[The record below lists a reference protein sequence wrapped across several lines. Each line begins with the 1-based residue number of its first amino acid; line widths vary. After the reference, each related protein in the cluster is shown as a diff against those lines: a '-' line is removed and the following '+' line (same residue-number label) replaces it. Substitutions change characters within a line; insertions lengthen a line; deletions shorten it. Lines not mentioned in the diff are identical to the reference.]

1 MINMLTLNDIQRRI
15 NISRDSGLPYE
26 NYWLYVSADGTE
38 MKVSGEEDRTEGYT
52 GYFIEDDTRLRK
64 VYEIICKRVRK

>member
-1 MINMLTLNDIQRRI
+1 MLTLNDLYRQIYMAR
-15 NISRDSGLPYE
+15 SSGLPLE

-52 GYFIEDDTRLRK
+52 GYFIEDDTRLKR
-64 VYEIICKRVRK
+64 VYDIICKRVRK